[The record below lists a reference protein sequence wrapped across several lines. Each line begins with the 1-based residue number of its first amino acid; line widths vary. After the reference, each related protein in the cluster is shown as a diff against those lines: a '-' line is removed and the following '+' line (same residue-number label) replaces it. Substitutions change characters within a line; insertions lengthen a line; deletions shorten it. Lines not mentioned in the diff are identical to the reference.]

1 MTPTPLTGF
10 VIHAR
15 PYQEKRAIYTLFCQN
30 IGLIDGV
37 GGRGLPLF
45 CELSLFATG
54 KNSLKTFK
62 ESVLL
67 NNADRTMTAPFLH
80 YACLYL
86 NELIYRLFAKEDDM
100 GVLYDGYKQA
110 LFELKALQKINDP
123 DRFDKRVF
131 IKAVDTHLWQN
142 TPITHN
148 FVKQHPKIR
157 NLTQTIKP
165 ILRQFERMLFEV
177 LGVSLDFSKDHL
189 GQALLTD
196 GSYQFKLEQGFVRVF
211 DQDKYQNKHQD
222 KHQNK
227 HNLTGRQIQQMGH
240 NVAHLD
246 SDFLDKLGYLHKM
259 LIDFLLE
266 YKPLNSRKL
275 WQDYQR
281 LINMHSN

>member
-1 MTPTPLTGF
+1 MRDKKLTGF

-62 ESVLL
+62 EPVLL
-67 NNADRTMTAPFLH
+67 NNTDIAMTAPFLH

-100 GVLYDGYKQA
+100 GVLYDSYKQA
-110 LFELKALQKINDP
+110 LFDLKALQKINDP
-123 DRFDKRVF
+123 DRFDKMVF

-148 FVKQHPKIR
+148 FVKQHPKTR
-157 NLTQTIKP
+157 DLTQTIKP

-211 DQDKYQNKHQD
+211 DQDKHE
-222 KHQNK
+222 
-227 HNLTGRQIQQMGH
+227 LTGRQIQQMGR

-281 LINMHSN
+281 LSKAD